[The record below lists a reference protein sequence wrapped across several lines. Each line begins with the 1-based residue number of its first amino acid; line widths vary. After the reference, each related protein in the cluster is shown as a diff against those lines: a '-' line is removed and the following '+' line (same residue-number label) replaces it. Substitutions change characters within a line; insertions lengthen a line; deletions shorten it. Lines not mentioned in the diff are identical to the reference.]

1 MKRSPV
7 AKILVIDNDP
17 MVCGIITNC
26 LLDGGSEAEWV
37 ACTRLGA
44 QMLVR
49 DRFDLALING
59 AFAEV
64 SGAALAEIAANENT
78 AVLLLCGDADTGNNV
93 RRFGFPY
100 LERPI
105 SLERLSSD
113 ATELIARSRENIG
126 RVKTAA
132 ARMRANTEA
141 LEAAS
146 PESRRLLGETN
157 R

>member
-1 MKRSPV
+1 V
-7 AKILVIDNDP
+7 AKILVIDDDP
-17 MVCGIITNC
+17 IVCGIISNR

-64 SGAALAEIAANENT
+64 SGAALAEIAANEDT
-78 AVLLLCGDADTGNNV
+78 AVLLLCGDVDPGNNV

-100 LERPI
+100 RERPI
-105 SLERLSSD
+105 SLERLSSE
-113 ATELIARSRENIG
+113 AIELIARSRENIG

-132 ARMRANTEA
+132 AKMQANVEA
-141 LEAAS
+141 L
-146 PESRRLLGETN
+146 
-157 R
+157 

>member
-1 MKRSPV
+1 M
-7 AKILVIDNDP
+7 AKILVIDDDP
-17 MVCGIITNC
+17 MVCGIITNR

-64 SGAALAEIAANENT
+64 SGAALAEIAANEDT
-78 AVLLLCGDADTGNNV
+78 AVLLLCGDVDTGNNV

-105 SLERLSSD
+105 SLERLSFE
-113 ATELIARSRENIG
+113 ATELIARSGENIG

-132 ARMRANTEA
+132 AKMPANVEA
-141 LEAAS
+141 LEAALA
-146 PESRRLLGETN
+146 ESRRLLGEAN

>member
-1 MKRSPV
+1 V
-7 AKILVIDNDP
+7 AKILVIDDDP
-17 MVCGIITNC
+17 MVCGIITNR

-37 ACTRLGA
+37 ACSRLGA

-49 DRFDLALING
+49 ERFDLALIHG

-78 AVLLLCGDADTGNNV
+78 AVLLLCGDADTSNNV

-105 SLERLSSD
+105 SLDRLSSE
-113 ATELIARSRENIG
+113 ATEIVAQSRENVG
-126 RVKTAA
+126 RVKAA
-132 ARMRANTEA
+132 AAKMQANREA
-141 LEAAS
+141 REAALA
-146 PESRRLLGETN
+146 ESRRLLGETY